1 MAHVKKA
8 TPKGR
13 ARRQAAYVRAREELP
28 TFDEMRANLLATVS
42 SSSFGAEVEGM
53 GWYAAAHSIAA
64 DMAVRHGLTV
74 RQCAGVLAALSP
86 QTGWAENIRLA
97 DAACEA
103 GEASGHTADA
113 CGKADRILSGE
124 DPSAVLGGRKVRSFF
139 ANIVEPGRSGAVTV
153 DRHCVDMLV
162 GRRGAVND
170 RVLERPGAYAL
181 CAAVVRSV
189 ARDLG
194 WRPHEV
200 QAVAWVAWRQTH
212 EVAFRFDLGEF

>member
-1 MAHVKKA
+1 MAHVKQA
-8 TPKGR
+8 TPGGR
-13 ARRQAAYVRAREELP
+13 ARRQAAYVRARGELP
-28 TFDEMRANLLATVS
+28 TFEEMRANLRATIDG
-42 SSSFGAEVEGM
+42 SSFGAEVEGLA
-53 GWYAAAHSIAA
+53 WYASAHSIAA

-97 DAACEA
+97 DEAC
-103 GEASGHTADA
+103 GSGKASGHTFDA
-113 CGKADRILSGE
+113 CGKADRILAGE
-124 DPSAVLGGRKVRSFF
+124 DPADVLGGRKVRSFF

-170 RVLERPGAYAL
+170 RVLERPGAYVL

-212 EVAFRFDLGEF
+212 DVAFRFDLGEF